1 MRTMSVALCTLA
13 VSILAMQGGCANP
26 DRELRKKDTEFAA
39 DAAKRG
45 PFSTTR
51 PVGSAHEAPARAEV
65 GYGLKRLSIVNL
77 SNEDWSNVEVWV
89 NRQYVC
95 FLPRMEKGILKRI
108 DFTMLYNDRGQH
120 FPRDNATVR
129 VEQVHLVKD
138 GKVYPV
144 KTQLSE

>member
-1 MRTMSVALCTLA
+1 MRIAMKPWCIAAVVAAAL
-13 VSILAMQGGCANP
+13 VGCANP
-26 DRELRKKDTEFAA
+26 DKSLRMKDTERAA

-51 PVGSAHEAPARAEV
+51 PVGAEAEAPARAEV

-77 SNEDWSNVEVWV
+77 SNEDWTNVEVWV

-95 FLPRMEKGILKRI
+95 FVPNMEKGVLKRI
-108 DFTMLYNDRGQH
+108 DFTMLFNDKGQH
-120 FPRDNATVR
+120 FPRNNATIR
-129 VEQVHLVKD
+129 IEQVDIVKD